1 MPWLL
6 LVDEAEP
13 LPPVWPVAWGEAV
26 VEDPEPEA
34 LLLEPPVVA
43 LVGSR
48 VPQCDM
54 MLVLQASWFL
64 ALPTFWELQRSK
76 SFRQMKVGI
85 V

>member
-1 MPWLL
+1 MALLL
-6 LVDEAEP
+6 LVVEAEP
-13 LPPVWPVAWGEAV
+13 LSPAELVALGEAV
-26 VEDPEPEA
+26 VEEPEA

-64 ALPTFWELQRSK
+64 ALPTLFVLQRSK
-76 SFRQMKVGI
+76 SFWQIKVGI
-85 V
+85 VWA

>member
-1 MPWLL
+1 M
-6 LVDEAEP
+6 
-13 LPPVWPVAWGEAV
+13 
-26 VEDPEPEA
+26 VEDPEA
-34 LLLEPPVVA
+34 LLLEPPVEA

-76 SFRQMKVGI
+76 SFWQMKVGI